1 MSKPKLL
8 HVSTREEWRAWL
20 EEHHATE
27 TEVWLVFA
35 KKHSGKP
42 RVSYDAAV
50 EEALCF
56 GWIDSIARTLDDDHS
71 AQKFTPRKDRTNWS
85 SSNLERVERLM
96 AEGKMTKAGIAKMHP
111 DPDYRPPERIGAE
124 PPPWLEEALRKEPAA
139 WESFQRLAPSHRKN
153 YVRWIT
159 EAKKEETRQRRL
171 QEAIRMLERNE
182 KLGITPPPTR

>member
-1 MSKPKLL
+1 MSKPKLV
-8 HVSTREEWRAWL
+8 HVETREAWRAWL

-35 KKHSGKP
+35 KKHTGKP

-56 GWIDSIARTLDDDHS
+56 GWIDSIARKLDDDHY
-71 AQKFTPRKDRTNWS
+71 AQTFTPRKDRTNWS
-85 SSNLERVERLM
+85 PSNLERVKRLM
-96 AEGKMTKAGIAKMHP
+96 AEGKMTAAGIAKLHP
-111 DPDYRPPERIGAE
+111 DPDYKPPERAGAE
-124 PPPWLEEALRKEPAA
+124 PPPWLEEALKEHPAA
-139 WESFQRLAPSHRKN
+139 WESFQRLAPSHRRN

-171 QEAIRMLERNE
+171 QQALGMLERNE
-182 KLGITPPPTR
+182 KLEITPPPKR